1 MSEKFAI
8 MLPVIRRASD
18 TWDDQAEQLRGGH
31 KRLTDAQ
38 NAVDDLGD
46 RAGPVARTYLTTW
59 LTEVT
64 NLVAAAQGRSDGLAE
79 FTASVVDFDQAAAA
93 ELRSILPWDNQDAVR
108 PTVNGVP
115 DFPTSD
121 PGPAP
126 TPFPEPQP

>member
-1 MSEKFAI
+1 MTDGFAI
-8 MLPVIRRASD
+8 MLSVILPTVE

-38 NAVDDLGD
+38 NAADDLGD
-46 RAGPVARTYLTTW
+46 RVGPVARTYLTTW

-64 NLVAAAQGRSDGLAE
+64 NLAGAAQGRSDGLAE
-79 FTASVVDFDQAAAA
+79 FTVSVVGFDHAAAD
-93 ELRSILPWDNQDAVR
+93 ELRSILPWDHRDAVR
-108 PTVNGVP
+108 PTVGGVP

-126 TPFPEPQP
+126 TPFPDQS